1 MSILVNLLT
10 RLGYRWYPEYSVYE
24 DFGEFNQ
31 EQYLAI
37 AHIWSQEDRSI
48 RELHTFPGVGV
59 TVDMAVHDACLHC
72 SDPSSRRLSITW
84 MILSFDIS
92 RILLLRV
99 RLDTTLLCVPL
110 THDVDIEPQVL
121 IQCVEILDR
130 TARALAVELYDT
142 RTRLYDALTQL
153 LPAVSAGIHPEYI
166 LLPAQD

>member
-1 MSILVNLLT
+1 
-10 RLGYRWYPEYSVYE
+10 
-24 DFGEFNQ
+24 
-31 EQYLAI
+31 
-37 AHIWSQEDRSI
+37 
-48 RELHTFPGVGV
+48 
-59 TVDMAVHDACLHC
+59 
-72 SDPSSRRLSITW
+72 